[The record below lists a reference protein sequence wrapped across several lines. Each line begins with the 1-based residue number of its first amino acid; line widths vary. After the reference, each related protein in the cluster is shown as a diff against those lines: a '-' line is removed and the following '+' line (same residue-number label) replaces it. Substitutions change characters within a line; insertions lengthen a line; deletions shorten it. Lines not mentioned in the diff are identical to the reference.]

1 MQWYTRPDLF
11 LWHSPH
17 TKPRSPFD
25 VVVAGKSLRVCTWPG
40 VLKVVDSIAQEG
52 CIWKLQAL
60 HLKANPLMGLLQISH
75 FDFELPPFTKMKNIK
90 QKINIV
96 SIKINLVWPNF
107 IAIVIKSLVVQ
118 LVITSWYIYIYFL
131 IYKYKSF
138 VSFFILTWFRI
149 ERKLVVGVE
158 RVALERIRSS
168 GTKLMELKFTLLASE
183 PHACTKLLAAR
194 TGEEVRQVNSR
205 QRMLWVTEMMYLL
218 PKD

>member
-1 MQWYTRPDLF
+1 MQWYSRPDLF

-25 VVVAGKSLRVCTWPG
+25 IIVAGKSLRVCTWSG

-90 QKINIV
+90 QKINVV
-96 SIKINLVWPNF
+96 SIKINLVWQNF
-107 IAIVIKSLVVQ
+107 IAIYVK
-118 LVITSWYIYIYFL
+118 IYE
-131 IYKYKSF
+131 YKSF
-138 VSFFILTWFRI
+138 VSFFILIFILTWFRI

-158 RVALERIRSS
+158 RVALESIRSP

-194 TGEEVRQVNSR
+194 TGEEVRQVH
-205 QRMLWVTEMMYLL
+205 
-218 PKD
+218 